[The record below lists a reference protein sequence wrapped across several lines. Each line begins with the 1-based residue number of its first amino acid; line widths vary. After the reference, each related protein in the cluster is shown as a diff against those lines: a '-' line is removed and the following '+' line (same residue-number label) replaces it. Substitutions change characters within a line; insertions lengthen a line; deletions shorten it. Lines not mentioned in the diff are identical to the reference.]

1 MRDLVVVSM
10 CALVLPL
17 ACKSR
22 SEGEAPAASVTK
34 PALSAP
40 AVVASVPAVVA
51 SVPALDEAA
60 ESAFVKRWEAA
71 QNEHDYE
78 AYQALYAA
86 RFTGVKRVGGY
97 TKRFDRA
104 AWLLDR
110 KPMLKPGVSVVV
122 SEQKISGAPG
132 AVRVIFLQEFSAPG
146 FRDKGQKEL
155 FLTRS
160 AAGFAISREEM
171 LESQVAGADG
181 AVKSS
186 VLGYHRDGPVL
197 EAGIVAASL
206 KGAPRLLSRGAK
218 DAFDVAVS
226 VASNEVGEASRAW
239 LGREVTVYGTDG
251 AQCKGTVK
259 GFEVR
264 VKAEPHFGMR
274 QAWDGEDGQPKA
286 STTQIATQIWQMA
299 RDEERFV
306 VGVLDHDCQGTWA
319 AGQALTWTAP
329 ATLAPSMRA
338 AAVKAFQALPQY
350 RELQARFAKES
361 GDSTHAWETV
371 DGELVVS
378 QVGSWLVVSARSGAG
393 CDSFA
398 GTLTGIWQA
407 DGEKLGFRGLVD
419 TVSDVLRVHGAVD
432 DNADGV
438 LELLA
443 GPSDFDD
450 QVSIVRVAGKGFQR
464 RALFK
469 TSFWDCGC

>member
-1 MRDLVVVSM
+1 MRNSAVLWV
-10 CALVLPL
+10 CALLLPF

-22 SEGEAPAASVTK
+22 SEGAPPAASVTT
-34 PALSAP
+34 PVLSA
-40 AVVASVPAVVA
+40 AAVASTPATPA
-51 SVPALDEAA
+51 SAATLDESAA
-60 ESAFVKRWEAA
+60 SAFVKRWESA

-104 AWLLDR
+104 AWLADR
-110 KPMLKPGVSVVV
+110 KPMLKPGVSVAV
-122 SEQKISGAPG
+122 SDVKISGTPS
-132 AVRVIFLQEFSAPG
+132 AVRVVLIQEFTAPG

-155 FLTRS
+155 FLAGS
-160 AAGFAISREEM
+160 ASGFAISREEM
-171 LESQVAGADG
+171 LESQVAGAEG
-181 AVKSS
+181 TVKSS

-197 EAGIVAASL
+197 ESGIVAASL
-206 KGAPRLLSRGAK
+206 KGAPRLLSRAAK
-218 DAFDVAVS
+218 DSFDVAVS

-239 LGREVTVYGTDG
+239 LGREVTVYGADG

-286 STTQIATQIWQMA
+286 SAAQIATQVWQMA

-306 VGVLDHDCQGTWA
+306 VGLLDHECRGTWA
-319 AGQALTWTAP
+319 AGQALSWTATSMP
-329 ATLAPSMRA
+329 APSVRA
-338 AAVKAFQALPQY
+338 AAVKAFQALPEY
-350 RELQARFAKES
+350 RKLQARFVEES
-361 GDSTHAWETV
+361 GDKTHAWETV

-378 QVGSWLVVSARSGAG
+378 QVGTWLVVSARSGAG
-393 CDSFA
+393 CASFA
-398 GTLTGIWQA
+398 GTLTALWQL
-407 DGEKLGFRGLVD
+407 DGDKLGYRGTVD

-432 DNADGV
+432 ENADGV

-443 GPSDFDD
+443 GPQDFDD
-450 QVSIVRVAGKGFQR
+450 QVSIVRVAGKGFER
-464 RALFK
+464 KVLFK